1 LELLQK
7 LQSVAATPKT
17 IEKIL
22 ALGYEVAAEKGT
34 NKETQEVVK
43 SSWVSV
49 RLEGLEPPTF

>member
-1 LELLQK
+1 LLQK

-17 IEKIL
+17 IEKSL